1 MRSDRIKKKMLFLLS
16 SKLHSIGLLH
26 SVIQLSI
33 GSNQLFKYFVL
44 LRYSF
49 VSLILFVVEIEV
61 VRHEET
67 LTSSRYVFFK
77 HTVMPDGVESPVSAE
92 AGHLDMSRVQ
102 WNVCL
107 RWRQLLSV
115 TFINIYSVSM
125 AQFARYLGI
134 VQTCVSFA
142 VAE

>member
-1 MRSDRIKKKMLFLLS
+1 MFLLS
-16 SKLHSIGLLH
+16 SKLHSNGLLH
-26 SVIQLSI
+26 IVLQLII
-33 GSNQLFKYFVL
+33 GNNQLLRYFVL

-77 HTVMPDGVESPVSAE
+77 HTVMPDGMERPVSAE
-92 AGHLDMSRVQ
+92 DVLLDMNRVQ

-134 VQTCVSFA
+134 VQTRVSFA

>member
-1 MRSDRIKKKMLFLLS
+1 M
-16 SKLHSIGLLH
+16 
-26 SVIQLSI
+26 
-33 GSNQLFKYFVL
+33 
-44 LRYSF
+44 
-49 VSLILFVVEIEV
+49 

-77 HTVMPDGVESPVSAE
+77 HTVMPDGMERPVTAE
-92 AGHLDMSRVQ
+92 DVLLDMSRVQ

-134 VQTCVSFA
+134 VQTRFPFA

>member
-1 MRSDRIKKKMLFLLS
+1 VLFLLS
-16 SKLHSIGLLH
+16 SKLHSNGLLH
-26 SVIQLSI
+26 NVVQLII
-33 GSNQLFKYFVL
+33 GNNQLFKYFVL

-49 VSLILFVVEIEV
+49 VFLILFVVEIEV

-77 HTVMPDGVESPVSAE
+77 HTAMPNGMERPVSAE
-92 AGHLDMSRVQ
+92 DVLLDMSRVQ

-134 VQTCVSFA
+134 VQTRVSFA